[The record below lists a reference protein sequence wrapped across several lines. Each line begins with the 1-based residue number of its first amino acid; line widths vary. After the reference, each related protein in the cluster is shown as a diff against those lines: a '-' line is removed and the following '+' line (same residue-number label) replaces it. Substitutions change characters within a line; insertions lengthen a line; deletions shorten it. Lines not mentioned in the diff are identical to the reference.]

1 MLDQSQIIAF
11 IPARG
16 GSKRL
21 PGKNIL
27 PFNGKPLI
35 WYTIHAA
42 LQAEV
47 FARVVVSTDD
57 PEIAEVARSCGS
69 EVLMRPAELATD
81 TATTAQAAQHAA
93 QALDPDN
100 LYPIFATLQATQP
113 FRPKHLFADALKQ
126 FEREQPDCLITVS
139 TNHLKLAK
147 IKDGHF
153 VPYTYQPGQRSQ
165 DLEPLYYENGLLYLT
180 KTEIVKRRELF
191 GSHISP
197 LIVDSPHARF
207 DIDDAT
213 DFALAQCYLQNNS
226 EIYPF

>member
-1 MLDQSQIIAF
+1 MKALAC

-35 WYTIHAA
+35 WYTINAA
-42 LQAEV
+42 RECGV
-47 FARVVVSTDD
+47 FEKIVVSTDD
-57 PEIAEVARSCGS
+57 DAIAAVAQDCGAEV
-69 EVLMRPAELATD
+69 LIRPPELATD

-93 QALDPDN
+93 RELDRSGEYDV
-100 LYPIFATLQATQP
+100 FATLQPTQP
-113 FRPKHLFADALKQ
+113 FRPKDLFAKAIAQ
-126 FEREQPDCLITVS
+126 FEREQPDCLLTVS
-139 TNHLKLAK
+139 TNHLKLAR
-147 IKDGHF
+147 ITNGQF

-165 DLEPLYYENGLLYLT
+165 DLEPLYYENGLIYLT
-180 KTEIVKRRELF
+180 KIELVKQGELF
-191 GSHISP
+191 GRHISP

-213 DFALAQCYLQNNS
+213 DFALAECYLQKNS
-226 EIYPF
+226 QIYPF